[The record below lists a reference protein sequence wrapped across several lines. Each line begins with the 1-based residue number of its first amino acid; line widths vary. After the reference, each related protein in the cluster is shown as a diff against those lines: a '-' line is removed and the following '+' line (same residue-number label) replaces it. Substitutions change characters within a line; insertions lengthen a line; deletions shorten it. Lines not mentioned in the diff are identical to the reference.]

1 MLGVTDTTTGQPIGI
16 AALFGQCAARQKA
29 LIQHGIALVNAYADL
44 GQWWH
49 FTPYVGAGVGF
60 NYTRVTGQVNYFNI
74 SDGSPYDATLT
85 YPSGFPAGVVH
96 EPRDVWAHQL
106 GSRRHRA

>member
-49 FTPYVGAGVGF
+49 CLVGLGRPGELA
-60 NYTRVTGQVNYFNI
+60 
-74 SDGSPYDATLT
+74 
-85 YPSGFPAGVVH
+85 
-96 EPRDVWAHQL
+96 EHQF
-106 GSRRHRA
+106 A

>member
-49 FTPYVGAGVGF
+49 FTPLWAPASAS
-60 NYTRVTGQVNYFNI
+60 TIR
-74 SDGSPYDATLT
+74 GSPA
-85 YPSGFPAGVVH
+85 
-96 EPRDVWAHQL
+96 R
-106 GSRRHRA
+106 